1 MRNAGLL
8 RPRAAFRIADLGERL
23 DAHRKRQQAAH
34 PKLTLTALY
43 NVLKKLRTGE
53 AIEGQDRDIYQQG
66 LIAVLSELHEQ
77 IDREVAAA
85 YGWSAD
91 LADEEIMKRL
101 VALNRERTA
110 EEATGQVRWLRPDYQ
125 NPTGATRASK
135 DSGDLALGEA

>member
-1 MRNAGLL
+1 MQTWANGWT
-8 RPRAAFRIADLGERL
+8 RIASGGNRRRTRNLPSRPCTMF
-23 DAHRKRQQAAH
+23 R
-34 PKLTLTALY
+34 
-43 NVLKKLRTGE
+43 KKLRTGE

-110 EEATGQVRWLRPDYQ
+110 EEATGQVRWLRPDLPKPDRCNQ
-125 NPTGATRASK
+125 GVKRQWRSCTGRGGK
-135 DSGDLALGEA
+135 RCENL